1 MEMNGQFQRP
11 PNLQQ
16 LQQNLHAHQAG
27 IYTIQQQRASASRLQ
42 NLQQPAYYP
51 EAQQTRGSG
60 EAAKSAAFFGVIGLL
75 MGGPAGA
82 VVGGVVGGILGKAFG
97 K

>member
-1 MEMNGQFQRP
+1 MNGQFQRP

-16 LQQNLHAHQAG
+16 IQQNQQQQRHRG
-27 IYTIQQQRASASRLQ
+27 GVYYTQQQRARQ
-42 NLQQPAYYP
+42 
-51 EAQQTRGSG
+51 AQLWVNDPPRQTAQKGSG
-60 EAAKSAAFFGVIGLL
+60 EVVKSAAFFGTVGFLL
-75 MGGPAGA
+75 GGPAGA